1 MSFFFTLTLLD
12 VNLLDFSYLRLPSN
26 TSIMC
31 KKIVFAVLI
40 VLTFMSNQTIQSQ
53 SFNDFSNVNF
63 SELSD
68 SEIDLLLRRATAQGY
83 SQFDLLKMAR
93 SQGFTQ
99 ADIENLDKRFKSAQ
113 TIARIAESATTPLE
127 ETRLRKQWL
136 QNIEIFRETSSDV
149 YGYNV
154 FRGTS
159 FLSFQSNL
167 NLPTPDDYIVGA
179 GDKLFI
185 DIYGQS
191 EAYYQAEISPEGYA
205 ILENI
210 GPVNLNGLAIKDAR
224 TRLIQRFKR
233 VYKGIDENKTFIN
246 LSVGIP
252 RAIRINITG
261 EVQLPGTYNF
271 SAFNTMYNALYVA
284 GGITENATLRDIKL
298 YRNNKIV
305 SSVDVYKFLTSGDGS
320 SNVRLENNDLI
331 VVGPYKDRVEIKGA
345 VKIPGRF
352 EMKDGES
359 LSDLIFYSGGFKE
372 NAYRKSIKVTRIF
385 DNKLKVVDV
394 DSDQF
399 DFFNPKAGDK
409 FEIDSVVQK
418 YENRIILKGSVYRP
432 GIYSLSSVKNIKDLI
447 QKAEG
452 IKPDTY
458 LNKAYITRTNS
469 DLSTTNIQ
477 FNIYDQLN
485 NIAKEINLKEEDIIT
500 IFSKNDLREDQYLEI
515 SGEVN
520 SPGIF
525 PYSENL
531 NLNDLIILAGG
542 LRKNATLKN
551 IEISRLKSAGNND
564 FDKNAELINIDLK
577 NLEDQSINL
586 KPFDNII
593 VRKDP
598 SIEQMTYAFIEGE
611 VKFPGKYLISSKKER
626 ISDLLKRAGGLKE
639 FAYQKGA
646 TIIRKTEFVD
656 DKNDIEKQIDDLNAL
671 KIKLSKNLNLLS
683 ESEKL
688 LLKRVE
694 EDILKLNVENSS
706 NQNLSNSVK
715 QDRITEIVKRNAM
728 SENIPFAKS
737 ESIGINLEDIIKSPG
752 KKSDLLVEEGDIIV
766 IPKKLETVRLR
777 GELLYPTTVRHMPVR
792 GLKYYINSA
801 GGFDLKAKRSG
812 TYVVYANGDVA
823 RTKKFLFFNFYPKA
837 EPGCEVIVP
846 KKPVKNPLAASQIL
860 NFTTGLAA
868 LIIAINQIK

>member
-1 MSFFFTLTLLD
+1 
-12 VNLLDFSYLRLPSN
+12 
-26 TSIMC
+26 MC

-40 VLTFMSNQTIQSQ
+40 ALTFMSNQTIYSQ

-63 SELSD
+63 SELGD

-83 SQFDLLKMAR
+83 TQFDLLKMAR
-93 SQGFTQ
+93 AQGFTQ

-136 QNIEIFRETSSDV
+136 QNIEVFRETNSDV

-394 DSDQF
+394 DFDQF

-485 NIAKEINLKEEDIIT
+485 NIGKEINLKEEDIIT

-551 IEISRLKSAGNND
+551 IEISRLKSPGNND

-694 EDILKLNVENSS
+694 EDILKLNDENSS
-706 NQNLSNSVK
+706 NKNLSNSVK
-715 QDRITEIVKRNAM
+715 QDRINEIVKRNAM

>member
-1 MSFFFTLTLLD
+1 MS
-12 VNLLDFSYLRLPSN
+12 
-26 TSIMC
+26 
-31 KKIVFAVLI
+31 KKIAFAVLI
-40 VLTFMSNQTIQSQ
+40 ALTFMSNQTIYSQ

-63 SELSD
+63 SELGD

-83 SQFDLLKMAR
+83 TQFDLLKMAR
-93 SQGFTQ
+93 AQGFTQ

-136 QNIEIFRETSSDV
+136 QNIEVFRETNSDV

-394 DSDQF
+394 DFDQF

-485 NIAKEINLKEEDIIT
+485 NIGKEINLKEEDIIT

-551 IEISRLKSAGNND
+551 IEISRLKSPGNND

-593 VRKDP
+593 IRKDP

>member
-1 MSFFFTLTLLD
+1 MTFFFILSLLNI
-12 VNLLDFSYLRLPSN
+12 NLLDFSYLRISSN
-26 TSIMC
+26 INVMS
-31 KKIVFAVLI
+31 KKIAFAVLI
-40 VLTFMSNQTIQSQ
+40 ALTFMSNQTIYSQ

-63 SELSD
+63 SELGD

-83 SQFDLLKMAR
+83 TQFDLLKMAR
-93 SQGFTQ
+93 AQGFTQ

-136 QNIEIFRETSSDV
+136 QNIEVFRETNSDV

-394 DSDQF
+394 DFDQF

-485 NIAKEINLKEEDIIT
+485 NIGKEINLKEEDIIT

-564 FDKNAELINIDLK
+564 FDKNAELINVNLK

-593 VRKDP
+593 IRKDP

>member
-1 MSFFFTLTLLD
+1 MSFFFTLYLLD

-26 TSIMC
+26 TNIMC

-40 VLTFMSNQTIQSQ
+40 VLTFMSNQTIHSQ

-68 SEIDLLLRRATAQGY
+68 GEIDLLLRRATAQGY
-83 SQFDLLKMAR
+83 TQFDLLKMAR
-93 SQGFTQ
+93 AQGFTQ

-136 QNIEIFRETSSDV
+136 QNIEVFRETNSDV

-224 TRLIQRFKR
+224 TRIIQRFKR

-298 YRNNKIV
+298 YRNNKLV
-305 SSVDVYKFLTSGDGS
+305 SSVDVYKFLNGGDGS

-385 DNKLKVVDV
+385 DNMLKVVDV

-432 GIYSLSSVKNIKDLI
+432 GIYSLSSVKNIKGLI
-447 QKAEG
+447 EKAEG

-458 LNKAYITRTNS
+458 LNQAYITRTNL
-469 DLSTTNIQ
+469 DLTTTNIQ

-485 NIAKEINLKEEDIIT
+485 NIGKEINLKEEDIIT

-542 LRKNATLKN
+542 LRKNATLEN

-564 FDKNAELINIDLK
+564 FDKNAELINVNLK

-626 ISDLLKRAGGLKE
+626 ISDLLNRAGGLKE

-812 TYVVYANGDVA
+812 TYVVYANGDVE

-868 LIIAINQIK
+868 LILAINQIK